1 MIHGMQLWQTILICN
16 IKTESKS
23 CLGLQKTGNNEISV
37 KVDSTNIPHPKDKA
51 KLAAGSKAEGGVPQY
66 CGSAKR
72 ISTQIMD

>member
-1 MIHGMQLWQTILICN
+1 MECSYDKQYWYAT
-16 IKTESKS
+16 SK
-23 CLGLQKTGNNEISV
+23 QRAKAAWAYRRPGNNEISV